1 MKTINVLEP
10 SIYNL
15 ISAGE
20 VAVNPAG
27 VVKELVENS
36 LDAQATKIIVEIW
49 GGGIEKIKVTDNGY
63 GIAKSQ
69 VKNAF
74 LPHATSKITTVEDIY
89 KIGTLGFRGEA
100 LASICNVSK
109 LSILTRVEEE
119 EIGSYLEIDAG
130 NIVVESEK
138 ASNVGTEITVSNLF
152 YNTPARLK
160 FLGTKKMEQ
169 REIAKTLENL
179 MLCNP
184 NIEFMFYVDGNLN
197 VHTAGTGLKDTIV
210 QIEGPEFI
218 EKSFKIDVQE
228 GKYKL
233 KGYGILPS
241 EEHNSKFTRC
251 FVNGRVTI
259 NHCIASAVQ
268 AAYVTYTMKG
278 ITPTFIL
285 FFELPFD
292 EVDVNITPQKT
303 DVKFQ
308 DDHKIY
314 SWVCTSVKNS
324 LLNHV
329 ARENF
334 YKSEELAMQAFLSD
348 NKDSNTK
355 MVLPKKEIE
364 GNESNNTETKNSSFN
379 DYVIAKN
386 VVDSIGGKSVTAE
399 QFLKAWKGQKEQE
412 ELAIQQEAKN
422 EGSDKTV
429 KILEFES
436 KTQEF
441 EQESFGLGSSSTIMA
456 KVKGLDKIQAKQEFT
471 QETFVKNNNKVLGVI
486 FQTYILVQSDSELFF
501 IDQHAAHERHLY
513 DKYMQ
518 EIENRDVTIQD
529 LLVPHVI
536 NADND
541 MANFIERN
549 MLDLKNLGFEISS
562 WGTNVFKVESVPMI
576 LSDINLEHFI
586 QDIYQNKV
594 YLTNTNE
601 QLRDKIAMRAC
612 KSAIKAGM
620 TLNQSEIDKV
630 IEMIKE
636 SKSPLLCPHGRPYV
650 LKVTKTDIEKWF
662 KRIV

>member
-1 MKTINVLEP
+1 
-10 SIYNL
+10 
-15 ISAGE
+15 
-20 VAVNPAG
+20 
-27 VVKELVENS
+27 
-36 LDAQATKIIVEIW
+36 
-49 GGGIEKIKVTDNGY
+49 
-63 GIAKSQ
+63 
-69 VKNAF
+69 
-74 LPHATSKITTVEDIY
+74 
-89 KIGTLGFRGEA
+89 
-100 LASICNVSK
+100 
-109 LSILTRVEEE
+109 
-119 EIGSYLEIDAG
+119 
-130 NIVVESEK
+130 
-138 ASNVGTEITVSNLF
+138 
-152 YNTPARLK
+152 
-160 FLGTKKMEQ
+160 
-169 REIAKTLENL
+169 
-179 MLCNP
+179 
-184 NIEFMFYVDGNLN
+184 
-197 VHTAGTGLKDTIV
+197 
-210 QIEGPEFI
+210 
-218 EKSFKIDVQE
+218 
-228 GKYKL
+228 
-233 KGYGILPS
+233 
-241 EEHNSKFTRC
+241 
-251 FVNGRVTI
+251 
-259 NHCIASAVQ
+259 
-268 AAYVTYTMKG
+268 
-278 ITPTFIL
+278 
-285 FFELPFD
+285 
-292 EVDVNITPQKT
+292 
-303 DVKFQ
+303 
-308 DDHKIY
+308 
-314 SWVCTSVKNS
+314 
-324 LLNHV
+324 
-329 ARENF
+329 
-334 YKSEELAMQAFLSD
+334 
-348 NKDSNTK
+348 